1 MGAAEDAVRTTRP
14 QWCWEFCNGSID
26 RRIMYLNHQPDAL
39 TAAARRPRMIVA
51 AAAVAALA
59 AAIFAL
65 HPPATHAAQA
75 KGAVVSTA
83 KTNLGRIVVNS
94 SGRTLYLFEKDR
106 NGKSACSGQC
116 AVFWPLLITSGKP
129 GVTGGAKASLIGTTR
144 RADGRLQVTY
154 NHHPLYTFVKDKKA
168 GQTNGE
174 GVNAFGAAWD
184 AISPAGARIA
194 KKMSSGTAVTP
205 PAKNAIPQNN
215 GGDGDSDNNGGPSDG
230 DGNI

>member
-1 MGAAEDAVRTTRP
+1 M
-14 QWCWEFCNGSID
+14 Q
-26 RRIMYLNHQPDAL
+26 LNHQTNEL
-39 TAAARRPRMIVA
+39 LAAVRRPRMIVA
-51 AAAVAALA
+51 AAAVAAVA
-59 AAIFAL
+59 AAGFAL

-83 KTNLGRIVVNS
+83 KKTSLGPIIVNS
-94 SGRTLYLFEKDR
+94 NGRTLYLFEKDR

-116 AVFWPLLITSGKP
+116 AVFWPPLITSGKP
-129 GVTGGAKASLIGTTR
+129 GVTGGASASLIGTTR

-184 AISPAGARIA
+184 AVSPAGAKVA
-194 KKMSSGTAVTP
+194 KPSAPTA
-205 PAKNAIPQNN
+205 
-215 GGDGDSDNNGGPSDG
+215 GGGGGYGP
-230 DGNI
+230 